1 MNNQPIAPD
10 LDPGEKRRIDRI
22 EFRRKYGKYW
32 LVYVALA
39 ITATLSA
46 TAGVLLPMQPDET
59 GKVHVTLGVI
69 LSCIFYAVGF
79 LATGE
84 GASYYWFDKLT
95 DHDPD
100 NQPQVAIAVLMLILS
115 VVTSLTTAMAAGT
128 FIAYLLGRL
137 TAFDIMPL
145 WAQNWV
151 VYAIPALLASHMV
164 AGMAFKAISDE
175 ASADRKAKAR
185 VRKVQNDMAQV
196 QSEAY
201 AKWYETHAPQQAKAL
216 GEMQAQ
222 KELEDMRI
230 KLGNSQTSAGP
241 GAFAQHLL
249 QPAAQLRMDT
259 KIAAGNDGK
268 GIEPSPSR
276 SPRE

>member
-1 MNNQPIAPD
+1 MDFKISEM
-10 LDPGEKRRIDRI
+10 DPADKRRMNRI

-32 LVYVALA
+32 LVYIALL
-39 ITATLSA
+39 ITGTLSA

-59 GKVHVTLGVI
+59 GQVHVTLGVI

-100 NQPQVAIAVLMLILS
+100 NQPQVAISVLMLILS
-115 VVTSLTTAMAAGT
+115 VLTSLTTAMAAGT

-151 VYAIPALLASHMV
+151 VYAIPALLAAHMV

-175 ASADRKAKAR
+175 ASADRKAKAC
-185 VRKVQNDMAQV
+185 VRKVQNDMARV

-201 AKWYETHAPQQAKAL
+201 AKWYESHAPQQAKAL

-230 KLGNSQTSAGP
+230 KLGN
-241 GAFAQHLL
+241 AQPETAPDLFTQALL
-249 QPAAQLRMDT
+249 QPASQLHMDT
-259 KIAAGNDGK
+259 KIAAGDDGK
-268 GIEPSPSR
+268 GIEPFPSR

>member
-1 MNNQPIAPD
+1 MENPTRELEPS
-10 LDPGEKRRIDRI
+10 EKRRMDRI

-46 TAGVLLPMQPDET
+46 TAGILLPMQPDEA

-69 LSCIFYAVGF
+69 LSCIFYSVGF

-100 NQPQVAIAVLMLILS
+100 NQPQVAIAILMLILS

-137 TAFDIMPL
+137 TAFQIIPL

-151 VYAIPALLASHMV
+151 VYAIPIMLAVHMV
-164 AGMAFKAISDE
+164 SGMAFKAMSDE
-175 ASADRKAKAR
+175 ASSERKAKAR
-185 VRKVQNDMAQV
+185 IRKVQNEMADM
-196 QSEAY
+196 EARSY
-201 AKWYETHAPQQAKAL
+201 ADWYASHAPAQAKAL
-216 GEMQAQ
+216 GEMRAQ
-222 KELEDMRI
+222 KELEQESI
-230 KLGNSQTSAGP
+230 KLGHAQSSARP

-249 QPAAQLRMDT
+249 QPSTQLRMDT
-259 KIAAGNDGK
+259 KIAAGNDGRET
-268 GIEPSPSR
+268 EPSPSR